1 MKITVESVI
10 HASLEKI
17 WTAWNTPEDIM
28 KWNAAS
34 DDWHTTISRVDLRPG
49 GRFYARME
57 ARNGTVGF
65 DFEGVYSNVIDRQLI
80 EYAMSDGR
88 TVSVRF
94 EEVEGSVKVTET
106 FDADSEYSPEMQ
118 QQGWQSI
125 LESFKRYVEMNC
137 ANK

>member
-1 MKITVESVI
+1 MKITVETVI
-10 HASLEKI
+10 NASLEEV
-17 WTAWNTPEDIM
+17 WTTWNTPEDIM
-28 KWNAAS
+28 QWNAAS

-65 DFEGVYSNVIDRQLI
+65 DFEGVYSSVIDKQLI

-94 EEVEGSVKVTET
+94 ADVDGGVKVTET
-106 FDADSEYSPEMQ
+106 FDADKEYSPEMQ

-125 LESFKRYVEMNC
+125 LDKFKTYIEG
-137 ANK
+137 KP